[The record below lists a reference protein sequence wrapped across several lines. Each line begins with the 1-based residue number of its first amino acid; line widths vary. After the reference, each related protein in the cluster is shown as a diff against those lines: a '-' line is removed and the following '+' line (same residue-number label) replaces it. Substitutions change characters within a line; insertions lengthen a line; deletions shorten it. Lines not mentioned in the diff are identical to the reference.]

1 MPTVQSRRQTL
12 PSWFVKTSAML
23 YVVSDILLLL
33 AAYAAA
39 FGVRMNFAEPLAGW
53 RSVCVSSV
61 LACAIQ
67 MAFLTAFG
75 LNRAWRWRVAARDVP
90 KYVATFALSAA
101 LLLSLRTF
109 LPNGIIG
116 WLRPPYSA
124 TLIDAVFAF
133 FAVLGVRFLRQAH
146 KSAIGEQRAVVQVP
160 VPAMFAGRRV
170 MVTGAGGSIGSEIV
184 RQVVR
189 AGAEKVLMVER
200 GENALYKID
209 HEMQRSGQCVPLMVD
224 VSDTEKMTALLA
236 EWKPEIVLH
245 AAAYKHV
252 PMVEM
257 NPDEGFRN
265 NTAATGSL
273 VKIARAAGV
282 ERFIFISTDK
292 AVHPKSVMGRTK
304 REAEKLVLAEGYTVV
319 RFGNVFGSSGSVVE
333 LWREQIAAGGPVTV
347 TDRRMTRYFM
357 SVGEAVS
364 LVLAAAALD
373 GGKIYT
379 LDMGRPKNILSLAE
393 EMIREAG
400 WRPYK
405 DIEIIFTGVRPGEKI
420 EEELGLESGKRL
432 DGTKIFVSGD
442 EDE

>member
-1 MPTVQSRRQTL
+1 MSAVQGRRQAL
-12 PSWFVKTSAML
+12 PSRFVKASAML
-23 YVVSDILLLL
+23 FVLSDLLLLL
-33 AAYAAA
+33 AAYAAS
-39 FGVRMNFAEPLAGW
+39 FGVRMNFMEPLAGW

-61 LACAIQ
+61 LACAVQ
-67 MAFLTAFG
+67 MTLLTAFG
-75 LNRAWRWRVAARDVP
+75 LNRAWRWRVAARDIP

-101 LLLSLRTF
+101 LLLGLRAL
-109 LPNGIIG
+109 LPNGAVG
-116 WLRPPYSA
+116 WIRPPYSA

-146 KSAIGEQRAVVQVP
+146 KSAVGERHAAVKVP
-160 VPAMFAGRRV
+160 VPGMFAGRRV

-184 RQVVR
+184 RQVAL
-189 AGAEKVLMVER
+189 AGAAKVFMVER

-209 HEMQRSGQCVPLMVD
+209 YEMRGTGRCVPLMVD
-224 VSDTEKMTALLA
+224 VTDVAKVQSLFDTYR
-236 EWKPEIVLH
+236 PEIVLH

-257 NPDEGFRN
+257 NPEEGFRN
-265 NTAATGSL
+265 NTEATGSL
-273 VKIARAAGV
+273 VRIAKAAGV
-282 ERFIFISTDK
+282 EKFVFISTDK

-304 REAEKLVLAEGYTVV
+304 REAEKLVLAAGYTVV

-357 SVGEAVS
+357 SVQEAVS
-364 LVLAAAALD
+364 LVLSAAAFD
-373 GGKIYT
+373 GGRIYT
-379 LDMGRPKNILSLAE
+379 LDMGEPKSILALAE

-405 DIEIIFTGVRPGEKI
+405 DIEIVFTGVRPGEKI
-420 EEELGLESGKRL
+420 EEELGLEVGERIA
-432 DGTKIFVSGD
+432 GTKIFASGD
-442 EDE
+442 GNV